1 MFYLLALLSAS
12 YWYCLPL
19 IRQRLVGYSEFRLY
33 DVVLAVLISVL
44 ILRYRL
50 VVKRFFQQDAPGKW
64 LMKFCIWASITYVV
78 TVIWS
83 LSNKNTTWVMV
94 SAIYLFHL
102 WGFVLA
108 YAAFRIFIRSQHQC
122 LRLLDLFLLLGAVE
136 ALLICLQSIG
146 VVPRLWGSLY
156 DVYGTKTYS
165 GTLGPNRV
173 MPGISMVLLLVV
185 AAGYWRN
192 VRAVGA
198 GRLGLALFS
207 AGTGLLALGVSGSR
221 TAWVVFATF
230 CLLSFAIARRRQAG
244 ILALG
249 VMVVVLLAVIGPA
262 SIKQRFIDMYRW
274 KLADKLS
281 QTEDSGLSSQ
291 IRSVDAGRV
300 DIWKRGAGG
309 LLSNPWLIPFGAGFN
324 NRYALNQG
332 DSPHNMYLTLVT
344 ELGLLGLYLYLQWL
358 RALWFESRD
367 RVLLAARATRLSKKV
382 YLPVDMKA
390 LLGAMIFGLVA
401 GELLYVY
408 RPTFSLFGIFLFVCA
423 ILNHPAMISPAVD
436 RLRRAAMRRALAAQH
451 GAGAPSLP
459 GGRYAFPQ
467 PR

>member
-1 MFYLLALLSAS
+1 
-12 YWYCLPL
+12 
-19 IRQRLVGYSEFRLY
+19 
-33 DVVLAVLISVL
+33 
-44 ILRYRL
+44 
-50 VVKRFFQQDAPGKW
+50 
-64 LMKFCIWASITYVV
+64 
-78 TVIWS
+78 
-83 LSNKNTTWVMV
+83 MV

-249 VMVVVLLAVIGPA
+249 VMVVVLLAW
-262 SIKQRFIDMYRW
+262 R
-274 KLADKLS
+274 
-281 QTEDSGLSSQ
+281 
-291 IRSVDAGRV
+291 
-300 DIWKRGAGG
+300 
-309 LLSNPWLIPFGAGFN
+309 
-324 NRYALNQG
+324 
-332 DSPHNMYLTLVT
+332 
-344 ELGLLGLYLYLQWL
+344 
-358 RALWFESRD
+358 
-367 RVLLAARATRLSKKV
+367 
-382 YLPVDMKA
+382 PVEPD
-390 LLGAMIFGLVA
+390 
-401 GELLYVY
+401 
-408 RPTFSLFGIFLFVCA
+408 
-423 ILNHPAMISPAVD
+423 
-436 RLRRAAMRRALAAQH
+436 
-451 GAGAPSLP
+451 P
-459 GGRYAFPQ
+459 GGRRRPGRHLEKGRRRPSVQSVADSVRRGVQQ
-467 PR
+467 PLCLKSGRFAA